1 MRCIGC
7 IISIY
12 SPPNFNFGVY
22 VCVTAL
28 SNVID
33 QNGWHSC
40 KKLQE
45 GPYRSEAS
53 ERQVRVLLGH
63 GNHKYDPESN
73 TCRPYYIISLD
84 VQHNYIHPSPLLTNI
99 TRRLKNHNRIDFAF
113 PTQTEN
119 PITPPVALEPGDCYY
134 AA

>member
-1 MRCIGC
+1 MYYKYLFPAQLQLRCIC
-7 IISIY
+7 VCD
-12 SPPNFNFGVY
+12 SPVQRDRPERV
-22 VCVTAL
+22 AL
-28 SNVID
+28 V
-33 QNGWHSC
+33 
-40 KKLQE
+40 QE
-45 GPYRSEAS
+45 APRRAPQGGARQEAS

-63 GNHKYDPESN
+63 GNHTYDPESN